1 MLTIKNSK
9 VTKII
14 FVDSFTVFSTGWIY
28 TLLIL
33 TAFLISASQHMGMT
47 SSSQTNQQNSPSSPL
62 SLELGNE
69 VVTIQAERQ
78 SKTGQHEYVA
88 EGNVEIRH
96 LNILLKADL
105 IRGNNQ
111 TLTVSGDGNIYFEQ
125 GLTFLKAS
133 RFNYDLSKQSGV
145 FYEVS
150 GKTDVEIEGKK
161 EPGFIFEAREVHKLG
176 SDQYRIIDGM
186 VTSCEGK
193 PPKWSFSAKTAD
205 FKVNQPINL
214 KNAVFRIKKIP
225 LLYSPFL
232 RTPTSK
238 TQRKS
243 GFLIP
248 SIGNSSNRGR
258 SVSGAFFLTLGR
270 SADLLTRADYYSKR
284 GPAGGL
290 EFKARPSENSS
301 ISARGYFALD
311 RLGFGGQNAQIQADT
326 QLNNGFRAVADIDI
340 VSSQAFRQVYG
351 DNINTI
357 AQPDE
362 VSSAFLTRNFSS
374 DSFNIFGE
382 RRATVFSGERGVT
395 SRTFPSFNLNGNA
408 RRLKNFPVYFSYDT
422 SVEALSRSD
431 AQLRTPAVVQRF
443 DFNPKLSFPIIQWS
457 GINLTSSI
465 SLRET
470 FYSNRLDNNKSNG
483 IGSKNLIRS
492 ALNLEVKWNGPGIQK
507 IFNYGENQFKH
518 LIEPEITYRY
528 ITGINEFTETIRFD
542 EKDLI
547 ANTNEVEYLLNNRF
561 FSKSTS
567 SDGGMTT
574 SEFLSISIGQKHFF
588 DPTFGGAIVP
598 GRRNV
603 FFPLNTLSAF
613 AYLDG
618 SRQRSPLISRIRF
631 TPANR
636 YTVDFRADYDSEVGK
651 LRATSVSSRINLSE
665 LFLDLTYYNTKNIP
679 PTQFRSNQ
687 IRASIGRYSRFG
699 LSGIF
704 SFVYDLNAQYKQY
717 SAAQLAYNW
726 DCCGIAVELRQVGLT
741 QFNPRFSNESQLRFS
756 FFLKNIGSFG
766 TLREKD
772 RIF

>member
-1 MLTIKNSK
+1 MIEIKSFK

-14 FVDSFTVFSTGWIY
+14 IVNFLNLFSLGWISSM
-28 TLLIL
+28 LIL
-33 TAFLISASQHMGMT
+33 TAFLMSSGQYLSET
-47 SSSQTNQQNSPSSPL
+47 SNTQTTPKESPSSPI
-62 SLELGNE
+62 SLKLGGE
-69 VVTIQAERQ
+69 VITIQAERQ
-78 SKTGQHEYVA
+78 SKTGPHEYTA

-125 GLTFLKAS
+125 GLIYLRAS

-150 GKTDVEIEGKK
+150 GRTDVEIQGKN
-161 EPGFIFEAREVHKLG
+161 ETGFIFEAREVHKLG
-176 SDQYRIIDGM
+176 PDRYRIIDGM
-186 VTSCEGK
+186 VTSCEDK
-193 PPKWSFSAKTAD
+193 PPKWSFSAKSAD

-243 GFLIP
+243 GLLIP

-290 EFKARPSENSS
+290 EFKAKPSENSS
-301 ISARGYFALD
+301 ISARGFFALD
-311 RLGFGGQNAQIQADT
+311 RLGFGGQNAQVQADT
-326 QLNNGFRAVADIDI
+326 QLNNGFRAVADVDV

-357 AQPDE
+357 SQPDE
-362 VSSAFLTRNFSS
+362 VSSGFLTRNFASN
-374 DSFNIFGE
+374 SFNILGE

-395 SRTFPSFNLNGNA
+395 SRTFPSFNLNGHA
-408 RRLKNFPVYFSYDT
+408 RKLEKLPVYFSYDT

-431 AQLRTPAVVQRF
+431 AQLRTPSVVQRF
-443 DFNPKLSFPIIQWS
+443 DFNPKLTLPIIQWS

-465 SLRET
+465 AWRET
-470 FYSNRLDNNKSNG
+470 FYSNRLDNNSPTG
-483 IGSKNLIRS
+483 IGSKNLVRS
-492 ALNLEVKWNGPGIQK
+492 ALNLEVKWNGPGLQK
-507 IFNYGENQFKH
+507 IFKYGENRFKH

-542 EKDLI
+542 EKDILT
-547 ANTNEVEYLLNNRF
+547 NSNEVEYLLNNRF
-561 FSKSTS
+561 YSRRSTP
-567 SDGGMTT
+567 DGGITT
-574 SEFLSISIGQKHFF
+574 SEFLSLSIGQKYFF
-588 DPTFGGAIVP
+588 DPTFGGSIVS

-603 FFPLNTLSAF
+603 FSPLNTLSAF

-618 SRQRSPLISRIRF
+618 SRHRSPLVSRLRF
-631 TPANR
+631 TPATR
-636 YTVDFRADYDSEVGK
+636 YTVDFRADYDPEVGK
-651 LRATSVSSRINLSE
+651 LRASSVSSRVYLST
-665 LFLDLTYYNTKNIP
+665 LFLDLTYYNTKNLP

-687 IRASIGRYSRFG
+687 IRASLGRSSRFG
-699 LSGIF
+699 WSGIF
-704 SFVYDLNAQYKQY
+704 SFVYDFNARYRQY

-726 DCCGIAVELRQVGLT
+726 DCCGTAVELRQVGLT
-741 QFNPRFSNESQLRFS
+741 QFDPRFSNESQLRFS

-772 RIF
+772 HIF